1 MKIKFPKKG
10 VITIDDLVYDH
21 IYLVK
26 DEVNDYGYLFY
37 DAYSNHEYRIF
48 KNEYIIVKRDSIIR
62 MDIEGIIDCLTIIKD
77 VTDTLEIKS

>member
-48 KNEYIIVKRDSIIR
+48 KNEYIRELYILSEVEYSKMNILLLNAIQLS
-62 MDIEGIIDCLTIIKD
+62 EWT
-77 VTDTLEIKS
+77 